1 MDVNKEEIQIMKE
14 LVDLCVGI
22 PLFTYEMQQNAERP
36 SGEYAAIKCV
46 SSLNPGFDESR
57 IVEVN
62 GVDVYRTRGIRVLTF
77 AILFSREGDEFI
89 KFDNS
94 FYRPDVQAFMK
105 QRKFA
110 ALGKTPLDLASMTF
124 ETNWEFRQGIK
135 MQFNVI
141 RESVSQIGVMS
152 DARVDGEFIDGDQV
166 IVIKGI

>member
-1 MDVNKEEIQIMKE
+1 MDVNKEEIQVMKE

-36 SGEYAAIKCV
+36 SGEYAAIKCI
-46 SSLNPGFDESR
+46 SSLNPGFDESKV
-57 IVEVN
+57 VEVN
-62 GVDVYRTRGIRVLTF
+62 GVDMYRIRGIRVLTF

-110 ALGKTPLDLASMTF
+110 ALGKTPLDLASITL

-135 MQFNVI
+135 MQYNII
-141 RESVSQIGVMS
+141 RESLTPIGVMT
-152 DARVDGEFIDGDQV
+152 DAHVGGKFIDGDKV
-166 IVIKGI
+166 ITIKGN

>member
-152 DARVDGEFIDGDQV
+152 DARVDGEFIDGNQV